1 MTVVGTTVRTI
12 TFEDKEYVLADVPM
26 FEGAVG
32 GTGKYMLTLDLGITW
47 GVKGGTSADPYFGDA
62 LRWYPVP
69 HIGLFAQGRIGT
81 LLFNNITV
89 LGSTG
94 VDVEIPIGAR
104 RRVIIG
110 MEYFNRLVTKVGGF
124 LDGDQ
129 WYASGDGL
137 GIRIALGFV
146 PDPKSGGP

>member
-1 MTVVGTTVRTI
+1 MAVLGTTVRSI
-12 TFEDKEYVLADVPM
+12 TSGDKEYVLADVPM
-26 FEGAVG
+26 FEGTIG
-32 GTGKYMLTLDLGITW
+32 GTGKLMLTLDVGITW

-69 HIGLFAQGRIGT
+69 YIGLFAQGRFGT

-94 VDVEIPIGAR
+94 VDVEVPISAR
-104 RRVIIG
+104 RRIIVG
-110 MEYFNRLVTKVGGF
+110 VEYFNRLVKKVGGF

-137 GIRIALGFV
+137 GIRIALGFL
-146 PDPKSGGP
+146 PDPGKGGP